1 MITFDADRVQGITRV
16 DRELL
21 DSSALVGHLVP
32 AGSVHA
38 FLAEHRRRLFP
49 DGMFADLFGSGRGR
63 PSVPG
68 EVIGS
73 VLVLQALEGRSDREA
88 TEALRCDLRWKVAC
102 GLPLDH
108 EGLHPTT
115 LTYWRNRL
123 RESDSPQRIFDA
135 VRAVVAATGV
145 LKGRTRRA
153 LDSVV
158 LDDAV
163 ATQDTITQLIAAI
176 RRVRRQ
182 VPGAAGFIAQHC
194 HAHDWDEAGKPRIAW
209 DDQNAR
215 DALVSALVCDALAVI
230 NEFTGAQVDEQAGQ
244 ALALL
249 ALVAGQD
256 VEPADGSDGTDGRW
270 RIARKVTH
278 DRIVSTV
285 DPEARHVHKTV
296 HARQDGYKGHVAVE
310 PDTGI
315 FTAVELTKA
324 TGEDNH
330 EATVGLRLLDDEPP
344 SAVTEVL
351 GDSAYG
357 TGNMREAMTD
367 RDQHR
372 TAIIKPPPL
381 LQAVPG
387 GFTIDDFT
395 IDHETQQATCPAGHT
410 RRIQPNRR
418 VAFGKVCRDC
428 PLRDRCTTTSAPS
441 GRRLTLHPNDALLR
455 AARRDWANNTEL
467 RETYRRHRPMVER
480 SIAWLVGTR
489 QRCRRVPYRG
499 VTANDWWLHTRA
511 AALNLRRLLN
521 LGLTADNGT
530 WTLRQA

>member
-1 MITFDADRVQGITRV
+1 MIMIDADRVQGMARV

-38 FLAEHRRRLFP
+38 FLAEHRRRVFP
-49 DGMFADLFGSGRGR
+49 DEMFADLFGSGRGR

-88 TEALRCDLRWKVAC
+88 AEALRCDLRWKVAC

-123 RESDSPQRIFDA
+123 RDSESPQRIFDA
-135 VRAVVAATGV
+135 VRGVVAATGV

-182 VPGAAGFIAQHC
+182 VPDAAEFIAEHC
-194 HAHDWDEAGKPRIAW
+194 HAHDWDDAGKPRIAW
-209 DDQNAR
+209 DDQSAR
-215 DALVSALVCDALAVI
+215 DELVSALVRDALAI
-230 NEFTGAQVDEQAGQ
+230 IDQFGNAQADEQGGQ

-270 RIARKVTH
+270 RIARKVAP

-296 HARQDGYKGHVAVE
+296 HHRQDGYKGHVAVE

-315 FTAVELTKA
+315 FTAVELAKA

-330 EATVGLRLLDDEPP
+330 EATVGLRLIKDEE
-344 SAVTEVL
+344 SDAVTEVL

-357 TGNMREAMTD
+357 TGDMREAIAD
-367 RDQHR
+367 PDQPR
-372 TAIIKPPPL
+372 TAVIKPPPL
-381 LQAVPG
+381 LRAVPG
-387 GFTIDDFT
+387 GFTTDDFE
-395 IDHETQQATCPAGHT
+395 IDHENQQATCPAGHT
-410 RRIQPNRR
+410 RPIYRNGR
-418 VAFGKVCRDC
+418 VIFGKLCVGC
-428 PLRDRCTTTSAPS
+428 PLRERCTTSPH
-441 GRRLTLHPNDALLR
+441 GRQLTLHPKDALLR
-455 AARRDWANNTEL
+455 AARHDWATNTEL

-489 QRCRRVPYRG
+489 QRARRVPYRG
-499 VTANDWWLHTRA
+499 ITANNWWLHTRA

-521 LGLTADNGT
+521 LGLTTDHGT
-530 WTLRQA
+530 WTLRDA

>member
-1 MITFDADRVQGITRV
+1 MGVASHQLD
-16 DRELL
+16 LL
-21 DSSALVGHLVP
+21 DPVTQVCDKALP
-32 AGSVHA
+32 ATSIFA
-38 FLAEHRRRLFP
+38 FLHAQREVLFP
-49 DGMFADLFGSGRGR
+49 DELFADLFGSGRGR

-73 VLVLQALEGRSDREA
+73 VLVLQALEARSDREA
-88 TEALRCDLRWKVAC
+88 AEALRCDLRWKVAC

-123 RESDSPQRIFDA
+123 RASDSPQRIFDA
-135 VRAVVAATGV
+135 VREVVTATGV

-182 VPGAAGFIAQHC
+182 VSGAAQFVAESC
-194 HAHDWDEAGKPRIAW
+194 HAHDWDDAGKPRIAW
-209 DDQNAR
+209 DDQAAR
-215 DALVSALVCDALAVI
+215 DELVSALVGDALAI
-230 NEFTGAQVDEQAGQ
+230 VDRFEGVELDEPGGQ

-270 RIARKVTH
+270 RIARKVAP
-278 DRIVSTV
+278 DRVVSTV

-315 FTAVELTKA
+315 FTAVELAKA
-324 TGEDNH
+324 AGEANH
-330 EATVGLRLLDDEPP
+330 EAVIGLRLVQADPDG
-344 SAVTEVL
+344 VNEVL

-357 TGNMREAMTD
+357 TADMRAAVAEGGQVAV
-367 RDQHR
+367 
-372 TAIIKPPPL
+372 IKPPPL
-381 LQAVPG
+381 QSAVPA

-395 IDHETQQATCPAGHT
+395 VSEDNQQVTCPAGHT
-410 RRIQPNRR
+410 RAITAKRS
-418 VAFGKVCRDC
+418 VDFGKLCRNC
-428 PLRDRCTTTSAPS
+428 PLRERCTTSHR
-441 GRRLTLHPNDALLR
+441 GRKLRLHPNDALLR
-455 AARRDWANNTEL
+455 GARRDWASNTEL
-467 RETYRRHRPMVER
+467 RETYRQQRPMVER

-489 QRCRRVPYRG
+489 GRCRRVPYRG
-499 VTANDWWLHTRA
+499 VAANNWWLHTRA

-521 LGLTADNGT
+521 LGLVADNGT